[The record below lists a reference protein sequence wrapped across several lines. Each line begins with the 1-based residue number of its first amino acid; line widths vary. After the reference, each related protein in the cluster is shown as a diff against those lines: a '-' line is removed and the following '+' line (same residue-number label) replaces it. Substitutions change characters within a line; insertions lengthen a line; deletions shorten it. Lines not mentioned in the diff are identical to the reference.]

1 MSIVGTFKDFSKKNT
16 SILKQDILTKFSYVQ
31 FMAKE
36 KPHTGRPVTPA
47 LTVDAVIP
55 TDGGKLV
62 LIKRKNPPPGWALP
76 GGFVDVG
83 ETVEAAC
90 KREAKEETSL
100 DVEIERLIGVYS
112 DPKRD
117 ARGHT
122 VSVVYLCKIVGGSM
136 KAEDDAAGIATFSK
150 DEVAKL
156 QIAFDHRQIIA
167 DSGVFR

>member
-1 MSIVGTFKDFSKKNT
+1 
-16 SILKQDILTKFSYVQ
+16 
-31 FMAKE
+31 MAKS
-36 KPHTGRPVTPA
+36 HTGRPITPA

-55 TDGGKLV
+55 TNDGKLI

-76 GGFVDVG
+76 GGFVDLG

-117 ARGHT
+117 PRGHT
-122 VSVVYLCKIVGGSM
+122 ASVVFLCKIISGSM
-136 KAEDDAAGIATFSK
+136 EAEDDAAGIAAFSK
-150 DEVAKL
+150 EEVEKL
-156 QIAFDHRQIIA
+156 QIAFDHRKIIA
-167 DSGVFR
+167 DSGVFL

>member
-1 MSIVGTFKDFSKKNT
+1 MFLPFDADREI
-16 SILKQDILTKFSYVQ
+16 
-31 FMAKE
+31 MAKA
-36 KPHTGRPVTPA
+36 KPHSGPPVTPA

-55 TDGGKLV
+55 TGDGKII

-83 ETVEAAC
+83 ETVETAC

-100 DVEIERLIGVYS
+100 DVEIVRLIGVYS

-117 ARGHT
+117 ARRHT
-122 VSVVYLCKIVGGSM
+122 VSVVFLCKIVGGAM
-136 KAEDDAAGIATFSK
+136 KAEDDAAGIATFSLAEI
-150 DEVAKL
+150 DKL
-156 QIAFDHRQIIA
+156 PIAFDHRQIIT

>member
-1 MSIVGTFKDFSKKNT
+1 
-16 SILKQDILTKFSYVQ
+16 
-31 FMAKE
+31 MAAA
-36 KPHTGRPVTPA
+36 KPHTGRPITPA

-55 TDGGKLV
+55 THDGKLI

-76 GGFVDVG
+76 GGFVDMG

-100 DVEIERLIGVYS
+100 DVEIERLVGVYS

-122 VSVVYLCKIVGGSM
+122 VSVVFLCKIVGGAM

-150 DEVAKL
+150 QEIDNL

>member
-1 MSIVGTFKDFSKKNT
+1 MVKG
-16 SILKQDILTKFSYVQ
+16 
-31 FMAKE
+31 
-36 KPHTGRPVTPA
+36 KPHTGRPVTPL

-55 TDGGKLV
+55 TDNGRLI
-62 LIKRKNPPPGWALP
+62 LIKRKNPPPGFALP

-100 DVEIERLIGVYS
+100 DVEIMRLIGVYS

-122 VSVVYLCKIVGGSM
+122 VSVVFLCRIVGGSM
-136 KAEDDAAGIATFSK
+136 KAGDDAAGIAAFSK
-150 DEVAKL
+150 KEIDKL

-167 DSGVFR
+167 DSGVFH